1 MTRRPNSTPE
11 ERSKIIAE
19 FRQSGLSVTEFA
31 RQKGISRALL
41 SVWLMRCGQPLPVVA
56 RTAAPES
63 LCWQETTLQQV
74 LGSSGGW
81 AAEVV
86 LPGGITVRLDAQGQ
100 TQLLG
105 YLHRHLCR
113 C

>member
-1 MTRRPNSTPE
+1 MKRRPTSTAE
-11 ERSKIIAE
+11 ERAKTIEE

-31 RQKGISRALL
+31 RQKGISRTLL
-41 SVWLMRCGQPLPVVA
+41 SVWLMRCGQPLPVLT

-63 LCWQETTLQQV
+63 LRWQEATLPEL
-74 LGSSGGW
+74 LGSSDW

-105 YLHRHLCR
+105 YLHRHLNR